1 MTQKS
6 RKIKFEENFAL
17 CFGNVELNE
26 LLPTNLPANLVGNR
40 RF

>member
-6 RKIKFEENFAL
+6 RKIKFEGSFAL

-26 LLPTNLPANLVGNR
+26 LSSTNLPENLLRNG